1 MKRLLLVAGL
11 LALVASFPA
20 FAQNTI
26 CTCSPNCTIVA
37 DPYTPATGVPTSC
50 TLYRNGTLVA
60 TAPPVDSSTLVGLQG
75 ACLPAPPPYPA
86 APVGSKTCAV
96 QATLAPGTYAMTMTA
111 TNAAGTSGVSL
122 PFNVDIVTALPTVP
136 PVPTGLRM
144 K

>member
-1 MKRLLLVAGL
+1 MKRFWVVVGL
-11 LALVASFPA
+11 FALVVSLPA
-20 FAQNTI
+20 FAQNVM

-50 TLYRNGTLVA
+50 TLYRNGVLVA
-60 TAPPVDSSTLVGLQG
+60 SAPPVDSSTIVGVQG
-75 ACLPAPPPYPA
+75 ACLPAPPPYPT
-86 APVGSKTCAV
+86 APTGSKTCAV

-111 TNAAGTSGVSL
+111 TNAAGTTAMSL
-122 PFNVDIVTALPTVP
+122 PFNVDIVAALPTVP